1 MASYHLITAAQ
12 CRAARGLLGWTQQ
25 DLATA
30 TGLSKTAIVQFET
43 GLARTREE
51 TLAQIVLSLTNQGIE
66 FVIPDGV
73 NRRATIS
80 HLFADEHALQ
90 ECWPMFLKSLNPQ
103 DMAQLTIKLVNW
115 PEFQTEYTA
124 LTDQTPVIELLP
136 MAHYKAA
143 LIGNWL
149 IMPLLDSDYRV
160 AIYMAIQTSQWIDD
174 TLVGTS
180 NLSN

>member
-1 MASYHLITAAQ
+1 MASYFHITAAQ

-73 NRRATIS
+73 NRRTAIS
-80 HLFADEHALQ
+80 HLFADEQALYDN
-90 ECWPMFLKSLNPQ
+90 WPVFLKSLDTGNG
-103 DMAQLTIKLVNW
+103 MVLVNW
-115 PEFQTEYTA
+115 PEFSEEFKV
-124 LTDQTPVIELLP
+124 LTGSSPVADSYMDQDF
-136 MAHYKAA
+136 HKAA
-143 LIGNWL
+143 LIGPWL
-149 IMPLLDSDYRV
+149 IMPLLESGYRV
-160 AIYMAIQTSQWIDD
+160 AVHLPDGRHYPIEKVMTKS
-174 TLVGTS
+174 
-180 NLSN
+180 